1 MALIKLETR
10 VNAPRGRVF
19 DLARSIDAHLVSA
32 EGTGERAVAGR
43 TSGLMELGDRVT
55 WEATHFKVKQRL
67 TIKITQMVYP
77 EYFMDEMVRGAFAF
91 IKHRH
96 QFSDDQKTTI
106 IKDEFEFGAP
116 LGLLG
121 RIAEILFLTSYM
133 RRFLLAR
140 NDKLKQL
147 AESDQWMEFVD

>member
-1 MALIKLETR
+1 MTLIRLETR
-10 VNAPRGRVF
+10 IHAPRGRVF
-19 DLARSIDAHLVSA
+19 DLARSIDAHLVST

-55 WEATHFKVKQRL
+55 WEATHFKIKQRL
-67 TIKITQMVYP
+67 TIKITGMVYP
-77 EYFMDEMVRGAFAF
+77 DYFTDEMVRGAFAF

-106 IKDEFEFGAP
+106 VKDEFEFGAP

-121 RIAEILFLTSYM
+121 LIAEKLFLTNYM
-133 RRFLLAR
+133 ERFLVAR
-140 NDKLKQL
+140 NEKIKQL
-147 AESDQWMEFVD
+147 AESDKWAQFVE